1 MGSMTSRYFRAG
13 AGTVI
18 YNQQGEIA
26 IFKRAQHPVGVWE
39 LQQGGIDPVEHPEA
53 AMWREL
59 AEEIGLTKADI
70 ALTSEMPGWTVYQ
83 NKDAAELLT
92 DILGQAHHWFF
103 LQLKPEVVIDISRA
117 TEDAV
122 SDFCWTSFDDLIE
135 RTGPHKQH
143 VYQTL
148 QTYFFTHIQKPL
160 T

>member
-1 MGSMTSRYFRAG
+1 MTSRYFRAG

-18 YNQQGEIA
+18 YNQHGEIA

-39 LQQGGIDPVEHPEA
+39 LQQGGIDPIEHPEE

-59 AEEIGLTKADI
+59 AEEIGLTEADLT
-70 ALTSEMPGWTVYQ
+70 LTSEMPSWTVYQ

-92 DILGQAHHWFF
+92 DILGQAHRWFF
-103 LQLKPEVVIDISRA
+103 LQLKPEVTIDISRA

-122 SDFCWTSFDDLIE
+122 SDFCWTSFDDLIQ
-135 RTGPHKQH
+135 RTGAHKQH

-148 QTYFFTHIQKPL
+148 KEYFSTHIQKL
-160 T
+160 LA